1 MSFYPAFFGGA
12 NFLHGF
18 QGQASMP
25 LYANSLLHDS
35 VKEISGMD
43 LDMSIV
49 DIDLDADTDFLRK
62 TVEQNGC

>member
-1 MSFYPAFFGGA
+1 
-12 NFLHGF
+12 
-18 QGQASMP
+18 MP

-43 LDMSIV
+43 LDMSMV